1 MADRTRSVD
10 ELLAAATAALGVTL
24 AAPRNLGGNDQ
35 SIVLRCLLQD
45 GGSVIVK
52 AYQDGGVGR
61 ECFAAEAAGLTL
73 TGGTGLGPRLL
84 VASRAE
90 RLIVMTDLGSWPSLA
105 DVLLGDSADAA
116 EEALLSWVRACGE
129 LAVATVGREPDLARL
144 LPAYRTRPA
153 PGPAERW
160 PSRRIGEIPW
170 LLASLSIP
178 APPGLSRELA
188 EVASILDQPWYDVFS
203 PGDICPDN
211 NLLTTGGVRFVDYE
225 RAGFHPA
232 FLDAAYLRMP
242 FSTCWCVFRLPDG
255 MAARAERVYRELV
268 SEVHPELAGDDV
280 WLPGVRL
287 AVAAW
292 SSHAMTYLLD
302 RSLIADMSM
311 IDDGREAPT
320 KRQLLRYRWQQ
331 LIAEL
336 ESADGAAGE
345 PELPA
350 LGALARQLLARTE
363 HWQVAELPLY
373 PAFR

>member
-1 MADRTRSVD
+1 M
-10 ELLAAATAALGVTL
+10 
-24 AAPRNLGGNDQ
+24 
-35 SIVLRCLLQD
+35 
-45 GGSVIVK
+45 
-52 AYQDGGVGR
+52 
-61 ECFAAEAAGLTL
+61 
-73 TGGTGLGPRLL
+73 
-84 VASRAE
+84 
-90 RLIVMTDLGSWPSLA
+90 
-105 DVLLGDSADAA
+105 
-116 EEALLSWVRACGE
+116 
-129 LAVATVGREPDLARL
+129 
-144 LPAYRTRPA
+144 
-153 PGPAERW
+153 
-160 PSRRIGEIPW
+160 
-170 LLASLSIP
+170 
-178 APPGLSRELA
+178 
-188 EVASILDQPWYDVFS
+188 FS

-225 RAGFHPA
+225 SAGFHPA

-268 SEVHPELAGDDV
+268 SAVHPELASDDV

-292 SSHAMTYLLD
+292 SLHAMTYLLD

-336 ESADGAAGE
+336 EPADGAAGE
-345 PELPA
+345 PELRA

-363 HWQVAELPLY
+363 HWHVPELPLY
-373 PAFR
+373 PAFRCGDSRLST